1 MPILISNVNTRIGWI
16 GTGIMGRPMCG
27 HVLSGGYR
35 TSIYNRTKSKAEE
48 LINKGAVWCT
58 SPEEVAKNSD
68 IIFTILGYPEDVREV
83 YFGKEGIFTS
93 LKSGTV
99 LVDMTTTEPSLS
111 IEIYNKAKDKGV
123 YAVDAPVSG
132 GDVGAINAKLS
143 IMVGGDE
150 EIVSSIIPLLKLLG
164 HQIVYE
170 GGPGAGQHTKVC
182 NQITVGGVMTGICEA
197 LLYSYKAGLDP
208 DTMIKTVCAGA
219 ASTWLMEN
227 LGPRIIDNDFKPG
240 FFVEHFIKDLGIAIA
255 ECKRM
260 NLDLPGLNLSM
271 ELYEKTR
278 DLGYGKLGTQ
288 ALFLAL
294 KEISEN

>member
-68 IIFTILGYPEDVREV
+68 IIFTILGFPEDVREV

-150 EIVSSIIPLLKLLG
+150 EIVSSISPLLKLMG

>member
-150 EIVSSIIPLLKLLG
+150 EIVSSIIPLLKLMG

-227 LGPRIIDNDFKPG
+227 LGPKIIDNDFKPG
-240 FFVEHFIKDLGIAIA
+240 FFVEHFIKDLEIAIA

-260 NLDLPGLNLSM
+260 NLDLPGLKLSM

>member
-1 MPILISNVNTRIGWI
+1 MPILISNENTRIGWI

-68 IIFTILGYPEDVREV
+68 IIITILGYPEDVREV

-288 ALFLAL
+288 ALLLAL

>member
-1 MPILISNVNTRIGWI
+1 MPILISNENTRIGWI
-16 GTGIMGRPMCG
+16 GTGIMGKPMCG

-68 IIFTILGYPEDVREV
+68 IIFTILGFPEDVREV

>member
-1 MPILISNVNTRIGWI
+1 MPILISNENTRIGWI

-68 IIFTILGYPEDVREV
+68 IIITILGYPEDVREV

-150 EIVSSIIPLLKLLG
+150 EIVSSIIPLLRLMG

-227 LGPRIIDNDFKPG
+227 LGPKIIDNDFKPG

-260 NLDLPGLNLSM
+260 NLDLPGLKLSI

>member
-93 LKSGTV
+93 MKSGTV

-150 EIVSSIIPLLKLLG
+150 EIVSSIIPLLKLMG

-227 LGPRIIDNDFKPG
+227 LGPKIIDNDFKPG
-240 FFVEHFIKDLGIAIA
+240 FFVEHFIKDLEIAIA

-260 NLDLPGLNLSM
+260 NLDLPGLKLSM

>member
-111 IEIYNKAKDKGV
+111 IEIYNKAKDKGI

-164 HQIVYE
+164 HQIVFE

>member
-1 MPILISNVNTRIGWI
+1 
-16 GTGIMGRPMCG
+16 
-27 HVLSGGYR
+27 
-35 TSIYNRTKSKAEE
+35 
-48 LINKGAVWCT
+48 VWCT

-111 IEIYNKAKDKGV
+111 IEIYNKAKDNGV

-132 GDVGAINAKLS
+132 GDIGAHNAKLS

-150 EIVSSIIPLLKLLG
+150 EIVSSIIPLLKLMG

>member
-1 MPILISNVNTRIGWI
+1 MSIKVSTNKTKIGWI
-16 GTGIMGRPMCG
+16 GTGIMGEPMCG
-27 HVLSGGYR
+27 HLINTGYK
-35 TSIYNRTKSKAEE
+35 TSVYNRTKEKAVR
-48 LINKGAVWCT
+48 LIDSGASWRST
-58 SPEEVAKNSD
+58 PSDVADNSD
-68 IIFTILGYPEDVREV
+68 IVFTILGYPKDVREV
-83 YFGKEGIFTS
+83 YFGENGIFS
-93 LKSGTV
+93 KIKPGTI

-111 IEIYNKAKDKGV
+111 VDIYNKARNLACF
-123 YAVDAPVSG
+123 AVDAPVSG
-132 GDVGAINAKLS
+132 GDIGARNAKLS
-143 IMVGGDE
+143 IMVGGDK
-150 EIVSSIIPLLKLLG
+150 EIVDSIMPLLSLIG

-182 NQITVGGVMTGICEA
+182 NQIIVGGVMTGICEA

-227 LGPRIIDNDFKPG
+227 LGPKIIDGDFNPG
-240 FFVEHFIKDLGIAIA
+240 FVVEHFIKDFGIAIA

>member
-99 LVDMTTTEPSLS
+99 LVDMNTTEPSLS

-150 EIVSSIIPLLKLLG
+150 EIVSSIIPLLRLMG

-197 LLYSYKAGLDP
+197 LLYSYKARLDP

-219 ASTWLMEN
+219 ASNWLMEN
-227 LGPRIIDNDFKPG
+227 LGPKIIDNDFKPG

>member
-93 LKSGTV
+93 MKSGTV

-150 EIVSSIIPLLKLLG
+150 EIVSSIIPLLKLMG

-260 NLDLPGLNLSM
+260 NLDLPGLKLSM

>member
-1 MPILISNVNTRIGWI
+1 MPILISNENTRIGWI

-68 IIFTILGYPEDVREV
+68 IIITILGYPEDVREV

-99 LVDMTTTEPSLS
+99 IVDMTTTEPSLS

-294 KEISEN
+294 KDISEN

>member
-58 SPEEVAKNSD
+58 SPEEVVKNSD
-68 IIFTILGYPEDVREV
+68 IIFTILGFPEDVREV

-123 YAVDAPVSG
+123 YAIDAPVSG

-150 EIVSSIIPLLKLLG
+150 EIVDSVMPLLSLMG

-170 GGPGAGQHTKVC
+170 GGPGTGQHTKVC

>member
-1 MPILISNVNTRIGWI
+1 MNKKFFTQDTRIGWI
-16 GTGIMGRPMCG
+16 GTGIMGKPMCG
-27 HVLSGGYR
+27 HILDAGFNVSVF
-35 TSIYNRTKSKAEE
+35 NRTRDKADS
-48 LINKGAVWCT
+48 LIESGAVWCD
-58 SPEEVAKNSD
+58 SPAKVAEVSD
-68 IIFTILGYPEDVREV
+68 IVFTIVGYPKDVREV
-83 YFGKEGIFTS
+83 YFGENGIFED
-93 LKSGTV
+93 LRPGTV

-111 IEIYNKAKDKGV
+111 IEIYNKAKNLGC
-123 YAVDAPVSG
+123 YSVDAPVSG
-132 GDVGAINAKLS
+132 GDIGAINATLS
-143 IMVGGDE
+143 IMVGGEKETADT
-150 EIVSSIIPLLKLLG
+150 VMPLLEHLG

-197 LLYSYKAGLDP
+197 LVYCYKAGLDP

-227 LGPRIIDNDFKPG
+227 LAPKIIGEDFDPG

-255 ECKRM
+255 ECERM
-260 NLDLPGLNLSM
+260 EIKLPGLQLSM

-278 DLGYGKLGTQ
+278 ELGYGRLGTQ

-294 KEISEN
+294 REISEK

>member
-1 MPILISNVNTRIGWI
+1 MPILISNENTRIGWI

-68 IIFTILGYPEDVREV
+68 IIITILGYPEDVREV

-294 KEISEN
+294 KDISEN

>member
-27 HVLSGGYR
+27 HILSGGYR

-58 SPEEVAKNSD
+58 SPEEAAKNSD

-260 NLDLPGLNLSM
+260 NLDLPGLKLSM

-294 KEISEN
+294 KEISGN

>member
-1 MPILISNVNTRIGWI
+1 MPILISNEDTGIGWI
-16 GTGIMGRPMCG
+16 GTGIMGGPMCG
-27 HVLSGGYR
+27 HILGGGFQ
-35 TSIYNRTKSKAEE
+35 TSIYNRTKSKAED
-48 LINKGAVWCT
+48 LIDKGAVWCN
-58 SPEEVAKNSD
+58 SPGEVTENSD
-68 IIFTILGYPEDVREV
+68 IIFTILGYPNDVREV
-83 YFGKEGIFTS
+83 YFGNEGIFSS

-111 IEIYNKAKDKGV
+111 IEIFNKAKDKGA
-123 YAVDAPVSG
+123 YSVDAPVSG
-132 GDVGAINAKLS
+132 GDVGARNAKLS
-143 IMVGGDE
+143 IMAGGEE
-150 EIVSSIIPLLKLLG
+150 EIFNSILPLLELMG

-182 NQITVGGVMTGICEA
+182 NQITVGGVMIGICEA
-197 LLYSYKAGLDP
+197 LLYSYKAGLEP

-227 LGPRIIDNDFKPG
+227 LGPKIIENDFDPG

-294 KEISEN
+294 KEISDN

>member
-48 LINKGAVWCT
+48 LINKGAMWCT

-68 IIFTILGYPEDVREV
+68 IIITILGYPEDVREV

-111 IEIYNKAKDKGV
+111 IEIYNKAKDNGV

-132 GDVGAINAKLS
+132 GDIGAHNAKLS

-150 EIVSSIIPLLKLLG
+150 EIVSSIIPLLKLMG

>member
-1 MPILISNVNTRIGWI
+1 MPILISNENTRIGWI

-68 IIFTILGYPEDVREV
+68 IIFTILGFPEDVREV

-150 EIVSSIIPLLKLLG
+150 EIVSSIIPLLKLMG

-227 LGPRIIDNDFKPG
+227 LGPKIIDNDFKPG

-260 NLDLPGLNLSM
+260 NLDLPGLKLSM

>member
-1 MPILISNVNTRIGWI
+1 MPILISNENTRIGWI

-68 IIFTILGYPEDVREV
+68 IIITILGYPEDVREV

>member
-1 MPILISNVNTRIGWI
+1 MPILISNENTRIGWI

-48 LINKGAVWCT
+48 LINKGAMWCT

-68 IIFTILGYPEDVREV
+68 IIITILGYPEDVREV

-294 KEISEN
+294 KDISEN

>member
-27 HVLSGGYR
+27 HILSGGYR

-260 NLDLPGLNLSM
+260 NLDLPGLKLSM

>member
-1 MPILISNVNTRIGWI
+1 MPILISNENTRIGWI

-68 IIFTILGYPEDVREV
+68 IIITILGYPEDVREV

-132 GDVGAINAKLS
+132 GDVGAINAKR
-143 IMVGGDE
+143 MQPDNGWR
-150 EIVSSIIPLLKLLG
+150 
-164 HQIVYE
+164 
-170 GGPGAGQHTKVC
+170 C
-182 NQITVGGVMTGICEA
+182 N
-197 LLYSYKAGLDP
+197 D
-208 DTMIKTVCAGA
+208 
-219 ASTWLMEN
+219 
-227 LGPRIIDNDFKPG
+227 
-240 FFVEHFIKDLGIAIA
+240 
-255 ECKRM
+255 
-260 NLDLPGLNLSM
+260 
-271 ELYEKTR
+271 R
-278 DLGYGKLGTQ
+278 DM
-288 ALFLAL
+288 
-294 KEISEN
+294 

>member
-1 MPILISNVNTRIGWI
+1 MPILISNKNTRIGWI
-16 GTGIMGRPMCG
+16 GTGIMGGPMCG
-27 HVLSGGYR
+27 HVLAGGYR
-35 TSIYNRTKSKAEE
+35 TSIYNRTKSKAED
-48 LINKGAVWCT
+48 LINKGGVWCT
-58 SPEEVAKNSD
+58 SPDEVAKNSD
-68 IIFTILGYPEDVREV
+68 IIFTILGYPVDVREV
-83 YFGKEGIFTS
+83 YFGKEGLFTS
-93 LKSGTV
+93 LNTGTV
-99 LVDMTTTEPSLS
+99 LVDMTTTEPTLS
-111 IEIYNKAKDKGV
+111 IEIYNKAKDQGA

-132 GDVGAINAKLS
+132 GDVGAQNAKLS

-150 EIVSSIIPLLKLLG
+150 EIFSSILPLLKLMG

-227 LGPRIIDNDFKPG
+227 LGPKIIDGDFNPG

-260 NLDLPGLNLSM
+260 NIDLPGLNLSI

>member
-1 MPILISNVNTRIGWI
+1 MSIFISKENTRIGWI

-27 HVLSGGYR
+27 HILGGGYQ
-35 TSIYNRTKSKAEE
+35 TSIYNRTQSKAED
-48 LINKGAVWCT
+48 LINNGGVWCT
-58 SPEEVAKNSD
+58 SPEEVAKNSN
-68 IIFTILGYPEDVREV
+68 IIFTILGYPKDVREV
-83 YFGKEGIFTS
+83 YFGKEGIFSS
-93 LKSGTV
+93 LISGTV

-111 IEIYNKAKDKGV
+111 IDIYNKAKDIGV

-132 GDVGAINAKLS
+132 GDIGAQNAKLS

-150 EIVSSIIPLLKLLG
+150 EIVSSILPLLKLMG
-164 HQIVYE
+164 NQIVYE

-227 LGPRIIDNDFKPG
+227 LGPKIIDNDLNPG
-240 FFVEHFIKDLGIAIA
+240 FFVDHFIKDLGIAIA

-260 NLDLPGLNLSM
+260 NLDLPGLNLSNK
-271 ELYEKTR
+271 LYEKTR

-294 KEISEN
+294 KDISEN

>member
-1 MPILISNVNTRIGWI
+1 MPILISNENTRIGWI

-27 HVLSGGYR
+27 HVFSGGYR
-35 TSIYNRTKSKAEE
+35 TSIYNRTKSKAEK

-68 IIFTILGYPEDVREV
+68 IIFTILGFPEDVREV

-123 YAVDAPVSG
+123 YAIDAPVSG

-150 EIVSSIIPLLKLLG
+150 EIVSSIIPLLRLMG

>member
-16 GTGIMGRPMCG
+16 GTGIMGGPMCG

-48 LINKGAVWCT
+48 LINKGAVWRT

-111 IEIYNKAKDKGV
+111 IEIYNKAKDRGV

-132 GDVGAINAKLS
+132 GDIGAHNAKLS

-150 EIVSSIIPLLKLLG
+150 EIVSSIIPLLRLMG

-227 LGPRIIDNDFKPG
+227 LGPKIIDNDFKPG

-260 NLDLPGLNLSM
+260 NLDLPGLKLSM

-278 DLGYGKLGTQ
+278 DLGFGKLGTQ